1 MNLDFDFQN
10 VVTAEFGVGQDDGD
24 DQTFAFVSVD
34 GEVQGA
40 LREMSQATWGA
51 MQEQASTL
59 TRYEPSEKYAG
70 CEYVYLPLT
79 DQLAARM
86 HDLHTANNLPTDG
99 HALGQGDIDVLCL
112 DHINDDGAAHR
123 KETAQGTRWQTA
135 YKWIIK
141 NDYPPNV
148 QVLCY
153 NCNMKKEVVR
163 RRNSRKSNTLHA

>member
-1 MNLDFDFQN
+1 MSMTKEQRA
-10 VVTAEFGVGQDDGD
+10 VAH
-24 DQTFAFVSVD
+24 
-34 GEVQGA
+34 
-40 LREMSQATWGA
+40 REANRKW
-51 MQEQASTL
+51 
-59 TRYEPSEKYAG
+59 
-70 CEYVYLPLT
+70 
-79 DQLAARM
+79 QLANPNKVRQM
-86 HDLHTANNLPTDG
+86 RRDYANKDNELLKIAVMNVYTNG
-99 HALGQGDIDVLCL
+99 EQTCRHCGQGDIDVLCL